1 MPRELIRAP
10 GHDRDRSLGWLGIA
24 WMEHFCRHGPGDV
37 QGEPVRHDLELSAFL
52 ADAYALD
59 PAGRRLYDSVF
70 FSRPKGRDKSGTA
83 ARVALLEALGPC
95 RFAGWAEGG
104 EVYAWLDFEYR
115 YRPGEPMGRPVRS
128 PFVRLL
134 ATEEGQTGNVYD
146 SVYFNLTDDGAPLSR
161 LPGLD
166 AGMTRTYLP
175 GGRPG
180 SGEIRPSTASSAA
193 KDGGLESFAVFDE
206 GHLYRLPEL
215 VRMYAT
221 VRRNLAKRRAAE
233 PWSLEPSTMYAPGEG
248 SVAEATHALAKLIRQ
263 GKARSARLL
272 FDHRQGPADVD
283 PDDEVALRAA
293 LEEAYGDFAAVMD
306 LDRLVAEIQDPRNAW
321 EDSRRYFLNVATPSA
336 GRFLDSPEQWAGCA
350 DLDQVVASGTA
361 IALGFDG
368 SLRQDATALRGC
380 TEEGHLFTI
389 GIWEK
394 PEGPA
399 GDGWQVP
406 AGEVDAAVAMAFE
419 RYQVVRAYY
428 DPAWW
433 GSWVAKWAARH
444 GDDKV
449 VEWWTNRDAPMAKA
463 LASIRT
469 AIVQRELTQDGDPV
483 AARHWANAH
492 KRPSRLKDDDGR
504 PMVLIGKERP
514 GSPHKIDV
522 AMADTLAFEARNDA
536 LAAGL
541 FEPTQAPFAFF
552 GTWR

>member
-1 MPRELIRAP
+1 MPRELVRAP

-24 WMEHFCRHGPGDV
+24 WMEHFTRHGPGDV
-37 QGEPVRHDLELSAFL
+37 QGERVRHDLELSAFL

-59 PAGRRLYDSVF
+59 PAGRRLYDSVY

-83 ARVALLEALGPC
+83 ARVVLFEALGPC

-104 EVYAWLDFEYR
+104 ERFAWRDFAYT

-128 PFVRLL
+128 SFVRCL

-146 SVYFNLTDDGAPLSR
+146 AVYFNLTDQAAPLSE
-161 LPGLD
+161 LAGLD

-180 SGEIRPSTASSAA
+180 SGEVRPSTASSAS
-193 KDGGLESFAVFDE
+193 KEGGLESFAVFDE
-206 GHLYRLPEL
+206 PHLYRLPEL

-233 PWSLEPSTMYAPGEG
+233 PWSLEVSTMYAPGEG
-248 SVAEATHALAKLIRQ
+248 SAAEATHALAKLIAQ
-263 GKARSARLL
+263 GKAASARLL

-283 PDDEVALRAA
+283 LNDAVALRAA

-306 LDRLVAEIQDPRNAW
+306 LDRLVSEGQDPRNLP
-321 EDSRRYFLNVATPSA
+321 EDVKRYFLNLAIPSA
-336 GRFLDSPEQWAGCA
+336 GRFLEPGRWAACA
-350 DLDQVVASGTA
+350 DLDRLVGDGAAV
-361 IALGFDG
+361 ALGFDG
-368 SLRQDATALRGC
+368 SLRQDATALRAC
-380 TEEGHLFTI
+380 TADGHLFTV
-389 GIWEK
+389 GIWER

-399 GDGWQVP
+399 GEGWEVP
-406 AGEVDAAVAMAFE
+406 VGEVDAAVAMAFA
-419 RYQVVRAYY
+419 RWRVVRAYF
-428 DPAWW
+428 DPAWYGAW
-433 GSWVAKWAARH
+433 LATWAARH

-449 VEWWTNRDAPMAKA
+449 IAWWTNRDTPMARA

-492 KRPSRLKDDDGR
+492 ARPSRMKDDEGR
-504 PMVLIGKERP
+504 PMVLVGKDRP
-514 GSPHKIDV
+514 GSPRKIDV

-536 LAAGL
+536 LAAGE
-541 FEPTQAPFAFF
+541 FAEPVEQPFFAA
-552 GTWR
+552 WR

>member
-1 MPRELIRAP
+1 MGRELVRAP
-10 GHDRDRSLGWLGIA
+10 GHDRDRSLGWLCVA
-24 WMEHFCRHGPGDV
+24 WCEHFTRHGPGDV
-37 QGEPVRHDLELSAFL
+37 QGERVTHDRELTAFL

-59 PAGRRLYDSVF
+59 PSGRRLYDSVF

-83 ARVALLEALGPC
+83 ARVVLFEAMGPC
-95 RFAGWAEGG
+95 RFAGWASGG
-104 EVYAWLDFEYR
+104 ERFEWLDFAYT

-128 PFVRLL
+128 SFVRLL

-146 SVYFNLTDDGAPLSR
+146 SVYFNLHDAAAPLSE

-193 KDGGLESFAVFDE
+193 KDGGLETFAVFDE
-206 GHLYRLPEL
+206 THLYRLPEL
-215 VRMYAT
+215 VRMYAM

-233 PWSLEPSTMYAPGEG
+233 PWSLETSTMYAPGEG
-248 SVAEATHALAKLIRQ
+248 SVAEASHALAKLIGK
-263 GKARSARLL
+263 GKAPTARLL

-283 PDDEVALRAA
+283 QDDEVALRAA
-293 LEEAYGDFAAVMD
+293 LTEAYGDFAAVMD

-321 EDSRRYFLNVATPSA
+321 EDSRRFFLNVATPSA
-336 GRFLDSPEQWAGCA
+336 GRFLDSPGQWAACT
-350 DLDQVVASGTA
+350 DLEAVVAPGTA
-361 IALGFDG
+361 ITIGFDG

-380 TEEGHLFTI
+380 TREGHLFTL

-394 PEGPA
+394 PEGRA
-399 GDGWQVP
+399 GDGWEVP
-406 AGEVDAAVAMAFE
+406 AHEVDAAVAMAFE
-419 RYQVVRAYY
+419 RFNVVRGYF

-433 GSWVAKWAARH
+433 GSWVAKWASRH

-449 VEWWTNRDAPMAKA
+449 AEWWTNRDTPMARA
-463 LASIRT
+463 LESIRT

-483 AARHWANAH
+483 AARHWSNAH
-492 KRPSRLKDDDGR
+492 KRPSRLKDEEGR
-504 PMVLIGKERP
+504 PMVLIGKDRP
-514 GSPHKIDV
+514 GSSHKIDV

-541 FEPTQAPFAFF
+541 LPAEASYDLLKSIY
-552 GTWR
+552 